1 MTAIP
6 SLPLPSRTI
15 PPSEDVQ
22 VLKARIMELEEESFR
37 RGRGLHILH
46 RHLSTGG
53 TDHAILLGVVVNTL
67 VGTSPASVA
76 EAMAASAGAEGLA

>member
-6 SLPLPSRTI
+6 YLPIPSRTA
-15 PPSEDVQ
+15 PPSDDVEE
-22 VLKARIMELEEESFR
+22 LKARIMELEEEAFR
-37 RGRGLHILH
+37 RGRGLHVLH

-76 EAMAASAGAEGLA
+76 EAKAACGGS

>member
-6 SLPLPSRTI
+6 SLPLPPRTAH
-15 PPSEDVQ
+15 PSDDVQ
-22 VLKARIMELEEESFR
+22 ELKARIMELQEESFR
-37 RGRGLHILH
+37 RGRGLHVLH

-53 TDHAILLGVVVNTL
+53 TDHAILLGLVVNAL

-76 EAMAASAGAEGLA
+76 DAMAASTGTEVLA